1 MLCFLVIVD
10 ALVTAPPTVPLHEES
25 VSICKRGRVLIDH
38 TLTMTFFDNP
48 LPPHCTPSNAF
59 LTYLSQQLGTCV
71 PTPLALAS
79 SILGTLSIIS
89 WLFAQMPQIYKNY
102 QIQSTAGLSIFF
114 LSEWL
119 LGDLTNL
126 LGALFTQQATW
137 QIIIATYY
145 TFVDVCLVV
154 QFFWYSH
161 IKPRMVGSSL
171 HSGVSEI
178 GSDGGSDV
186 IDALSPINTEF
197 PELAVR
203 TEMQQARNGADD
215 TQKPPSEED
224 RQPLFTPVSYRGSM
238 EFSNPKERKGSFPW
252 AAMASPKTVM
262 TGAAAS
268 LVHGSHAAPIPVL
281 LGLKAMQLHV
291 QSASSIE
298 LAGTVLSW
306 SSTLLYLGSRLPQLY
321 KNWSRKSTAGLSP
334 LLFLAA
340 FSGNFFYS
348 TSLLTN
354 PNAWHDFEPYGGGG
368 WADQY
373 GSDRVDWLLRATPF
387 FLGAAGVLFMDGM
400 MGVQFLMYGER
411 EEEMVKVRD
420 RRGYSRWQKVSG
432 WMRGW
437 VPVVSKSKVVDLA
450 ESQRLLAES
459 REIERFHSRY
469 GGVSS
474 STW

>member
-1 MLCFLVIVD
+1 
-10 ALVTAPPTVPLHEES
+10 
-25 VSICKRGRVLIDH
+25 
-38 TLTMTFFDNP
+38 
-48 LPPHCTPSNAF
+48 
-59 LTYLSQQLGTCV
+59 
-71 PTPLALAS
+71 
-79 SILGTLSIIS
+79 
-89 WLFAQMPQIYKNY
+89 MPQIYKNY

-126 LGALFTQQATW
+126 LGALFTNQATW

-154 QFFWYSH
+154 QFFWYTY
-161 IKPRMVGSSL
+161 IKPRLVGTSL
-171 HSGVSEI
+171 HSAASSER
-178 GSDGGSDV
+178 SDGDSDV
-186 IDALSPINTEF
+186 INALSPINTEF
-197 PELAVR
+197 PEGPLCR
-203 TEMQQARNGADD
+203 TEMQQSRGQEEGLKPSSDD
-215 TQKPPSEED
+215 GNQQFSPVNYHGHSVDFPS
-224 RQPLFTPVSYRGSM
+224 
-238 EFSNPKERKGSFPW
+238 PKERQANFPW
-252 AAMASPKTVM
+252 SSVASPKTVIA
-262 TGAAAS
+262 GAAAS
-268 LVHGSHAAPIPVL
+268 LVQPGRAAPIPVL
-281 LGLKAMQLHV
+281 IGLKALQLQV
-291 QSASSIE
+291 QSESSLE
-298 LAGTVLSW
+298 LAGTILSW
-306 SSTLLYLGSRLPQLY
+306 CSTLLYLGSRLPQLY

-354 PNAWHDFEPYGGGG
+354 PNAWHDFGPYGGGG

-387 FLGAAGVLFMDGM
+387 FLGAAGVLLMDGM
-400 MGVQFLMYGER
+400 MGVQFLMYSER

-437 VPVVSKSKVVDLA
+437 VPMVSKSKVVDLA

-459 REIERFHSRY
+459 REIERYHSRY
-469 GGVSS
+469 GAVSS

>member
-1 MLCFLVIVD
+1 MSSLLGGHD
-10 ALVTAPPTVPLHEES
+10 Y
-25 VSICKRGRVLIDH
+25 
-38 TLTMTFFDNP
+38 P
-48 LPPHCTPSNAF
+48 LPAHCTPTTALLEYVSR
-59 LTYLSQQLGTCV
+59 QLGTCV
-71 PTPLALAS
+71 PTPLALVT

-114 LSEWL
+114 LTEWL

-126 LGALFTQQATW
+126 LGALFTKQATW

-154 QFFWYSH
+154 QFFWYSY
-161 IKPRMVGSSL
+161 IKPRMLGISL
-171 HSGVSEI
+171 HSSGSSEQ
-178 GSDGGSDV
+178 SDGDSDV
-186 IDALSPINTEF
+186 INALSPINTEF
-197 PELAVR
+197 PDGLLVR
-203 TEMQQARNGADD
+203 TEMQQSHPQND
-215 TQKPPSEED
+215 TKPPSEEGHP
-224 RQPLFTPVSYRGSM
+224 RFEPVNYERRSV
-238 EFSNPKERKGSFPW
+238 EETKPNFSW
-252 AAMASPKTVM
+252 TAMASPKTVLV
-262 TGAAAS
+262 GAAAS
-268 LVHGSHAAPIPVL
+268 LVQPSAAAPIPVMWA
-281 LGLKAMQLHV
+281 LKAMQMHV
-291 QSASSIE
+291 QSESSLE
-298 LAGTVLSW
+298 LVGTVLSW
-306 SSTLLYLGSRLPQLY
+306 CSTLLYLGSRLPQLY

-354 PNAWHDFEPYGGGG
+354 PNAWHNFGPHGGGG
-368 WADQY
+368 WADAA
-373 GSDRVDWLLRATPF
+373 GSDRLDWILRATPF

-400 MGVQFLMYGER
+400 MGVQFLMYSER

-420 RRGYSRWQKVSG
+420 SRGYSRWQKVSG

-437 VPVVSKSKVVDLA
+437 VPMVSKSKVVDLA

-459 REIERFHSRY
+459 REIERYHSRY
-469 GGVSS
+469 GAVSS